1 MRLGDGKAP
10 SQETF
15 FLMRFLEWGWEAE
28 NHSVPIPGYPQHWVS
43 AEKGVRAV
51 QGWESTTTTPSLQT

>member
-1 MRLGDGKAP
+1 
-10 SQETF
+10 
-15 FLMRFLEWGWEAE
+15 MRFLEWGWEAE